1 MKRILSLFLVAL
13 LLLCMLFSFTACST
27 VLRGTYSSQS
37 AFMTY
42 TFDGGRVSK
51 SLSFFSSYTDIG
63 SDSAAIMGK
72 YDIDYEGAK
81 EGYSIT
87 FTWDDSGKSETHTFK
102 KMNGY
107 ILIDG
112 VKYTRSE

>member
-1 MKRILSLFLVAL
+1 MKRVLSLILTAAL
-13 LLLCMLFSFTACST
+13 LLCILLSFTACDT
-27 VLRGTYSSQS
+27 RLKGTYSSQS
-37 AFMTY
+37 AYMSY

-51 SLSFFSSYTDIG
+51 TLSIFSSYTDIG
-63 SDSAAIMGK
+63 SDSAAITGK

>member
-1 MKRILSLFLVAL
+1 MKRVLSLLLAAATL
-13 LLLCMLFSFTACST
+13 LLVLFSFTACST
-27 VLRGTYSSQS
+27 ILKGTYSSQS
-37 AFMTY
+37 AYMSY

-51 SLSFFSSYTDIG
+51 TLSIFSSYTDFG
-63 SDSAAIMGK
+63 SDSAITGK

-81 EGYSIT
+81 DGYSIT
-87 FTWDDSGKSETHTFK
+87 FTWDDSGNSETHTFK